1 MCIAAFA
8 WQAHPLYPLVLLL
21 NRDEYFVRPT
31 KPLGWWE
38 GGEIL
43 GVRDEVGGGTWLACA
58 RNGKVAFV
66 TNVLELHTLP
76 EAKSRGELP
85 VRFLKGTQS
94 PREFAEMLLEE
105 AHEYNG
111 FNLILADL
119 SSRSMI
125 YITNRP
131 KGEGI
136 RIQEVPPGLHVLSNA
151 KLDSPWPKAE
161 LLGLKFKKF
170 LYRHGEGEIP
180 VKDMVK
186 NLMRD
191 TKKAEESRLPHI
203 CSPEWEFGL
212 SSIFVKV
219 ETPLGYYGT
228 RSTAALTASI
238 NGDVTFYET
247 YLEKEMWKEQTIN
260 YRIDKRK
267 QI

>member
-8 WQAHPLYPLVLLL
+8 WQAHPLYPFLLLL
-21 NRDEYFVRPT
+21 NRDEYFNRQTLLILLSLLLITISSFVWMARPT

-43 GVRDEVGGGTWLACA
+43 GGRDEVGGGTWLACT
-58 RNGKVAFV
+58 RNGKVAFI

-94 PREFAEMLLEE
+94 PTEFAEMLLEE

-151 KLDSPWPKAE
+151 KLDSPWPK
-161 LLGLKFKKF
+161 
-170 LYRHGEGEIP
+170 
-180 VKDMVK
+180 
-186 NLMRD
+186 
-191 TKKAEESRLPHI
+191 
-203 CSPEWEFGL
+203 
-212 SSIFVKV
+212 
-219 ETPLGYYGT
+219 GYYGT
-228 RSTAALTASI
+228 RSTVALTVSAD
-238 NGDVTFYET
+238 GDVTFYET
-247 YLEKEMWKEQTIN
+247 YLEKEMWKEQTIS